1 MHTSLRS
8 PTKYESERIEAMMRL
23 GCVCCALVGQP
34 HIAQECHHILDGG
47 RRMGH
52 WFTLPLCRGHH
63 QGDFSPEQRSIF
75 EPKYLVAISD
85 GRKVFNATFN
95 SERKLWEVVQ
105 DRLHLPKVWKIESK
119 ILPRRVA
126 C

>member
-1 MHTSLRS
+1 MYTALRP
-8 PTKYESERIEAMMRL
+8 PTRYEATRIEAMMRL
-23 GCVCCALVGQP
+23 GCCCCAHLGLV

-63 QGDFSPEQRSIF
+63 QGDWGAEQLELIPTDKR
-75 EPKYLVAISD
+75 VAISD
-85 GRKVFNATFN
+85 GRKVFNAVYN
-95 SERKLWEVVQ
+95 DERKLWEVVQ
-105 DRLHLPKVWKIESK
+105 DRLHLPKIWPVSSK

-126 C
+126 

>member
-1 MHTSLRS
+1 MHTSLRP

-23 GCVCCALVGQP
+23 GCVCCAQSGIA

-63 QGDFSPEQRSIF
+63 QGDFNKEQRQALPF
-75 EPKYLVAISD
+75 GHLVAISD
-85 GRKVFNATFN
+85 GRKLFNAVYE
-95 SERKLWEVVQ
+95 SERKLWEIVQ
-105 DRLHLPKVWKIESK
+105 DRLHLPKIWKVSSK

-126 C
+126 